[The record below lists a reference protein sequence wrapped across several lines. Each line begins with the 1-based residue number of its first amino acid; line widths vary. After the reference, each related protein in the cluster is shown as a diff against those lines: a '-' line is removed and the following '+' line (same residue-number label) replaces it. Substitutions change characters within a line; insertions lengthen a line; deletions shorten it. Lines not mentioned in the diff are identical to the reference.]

1 MLSNHPLQ
9 VKLSSG
15 QHWVI
20 VYAITA
26 GEHQLKLECETPQLL
41 NALAGAWDQKRFQSD
56 ELKTTACE
64 QFIVY

>member
-1 MLSNHPLQ
+1 
-9 VKLSSG
+9 
-15 QHWVI
+15 VI